1 LRRKQS
7 GHPAR
12 QDTETER
19 LFRTMRTTVELVQ
32 TLDSRLTPE
41 RMLELKAA
49 ALGLMGAYS
58 ELANLPSPTELLG
71 GKP

>member
-1 LRRKQS
+1 VKRKPS

-19 LFRTMRTTVELVQ
+19 LFRAMRTPVELVQ
-32 TLDSRLTPE
+32 TLDGKLTPE

-49 ALGLMGAYS
+49 TLGLMWCYS
-58 ELANLPSPTELLG
+58 ELAGLPAPDQILG